1 MSHDENPTEIPIFHH
16 IGNSFVL
23 YWNIG
28 HKVANQL
35 KSYQFRQILNIL
47 T

>member
-1 MSHDENPTEIPIFHH
+1 MSHDKNPLEIPIFHH

-23 YWNIG
+23 CLNIG
-28 HKVANQL
+28 HKMANQL
-35 KSYQFRQILNIL
+35 KSYQFGQILNIP

>member
-1 MSHDENPTEIPIFHH
+1 MSYDENPVETPILHH

-28 HKVANQL
+28 HKVANKL
-35 KSYQFRQILNIL
+35 KSYRFGQILNIP

>member
-1 MSHDENPTEIPIFHH
+1 MSHDENPIEIPIFHH

-28 HKVANQL
+28 HKVANKL
-35 KSYQFRQILNIL
+35 KSYQFGQILNIL
-47 T
+47 A